1 MYTGEVPGLFTNEE
15 LNKEL
20 APLEQQ
26 KNEDPTYTGPNN
38 TYVYFTHRCC
48 MPHHIGCLYDTLK
61 SLKVMGLD
69 AWLLSLGVMQST
81 QLKSST
87 AVVVYSSK
95 SDAMHHNSNL
105 PLLLSRAKCRV
116 SQNLHIAISMDPSN
130 DLFRPRCESNP
141 ALLSRCAV
149 QWLDRWSDSTK
160 THIARMRLKVRCVP
174 CRAFRLLL
182 MPVLHGLTHMGT
194 ER

>member
-38 TYVYFTHRCC
+38 TYVYFTHRTYLHWGQAFTNFCSQ
-48 MPHHIGCLYDTLK
+48 T
-61 SLKVMGLD
+61 
-69 AWLLSLGVMQST
+69 LGVMQST